1 LDVMALPLLAAV
13 SRFGYLGVT
22 GIVFVE
28 SFGVPAPGETSIIAG
43 SVLAGSGRLNIYVV
57 ALVAFLAAVCGD
69 SIGYVIG
76 RTGGRSL
83 LLRFGRY
90 VRLTERRLERVERF
104 MARRGAVM
112 VVVARFVEGLRQL
125 NGVVAG
131 ATRMPFPKFL
141 LYNAIGA
148 ALWVGV
154 WSSAGYFAGNHLDA
168 IEGAFHRYSTVAL
181 AALAV
186 LVAAYVW
193 HHLRRRRAHRAED
206 LAAEGLKA
214 EDAKVED
221 PEVEDLKAGSDS
233 PSPAR

>member
-1 LDVMALPLLAAV
+1 MQGPTGEVSGLDVVALPLLGVV

-22 GIVFVE
+22 GIVFIE

-43 SVLAGSGRLNIYVV
+43 SVLAGSGRLNIFVV
-57 ALVAFLAAVCGD
+57 ALAAFLAAVGGD
-69 SIGYVIG
+69 SIGYAIG

-83 LLRFGRY
+83 LVRFGKY
-90 VRLTERRLERVERF
+90 VGLNEGRLTRVEKF
-104 MARRGAVM
+104 MARRGALM
-112 VVVARFVEGLRQL
+112 VIVARFIEGLRQL

-131 ATRMPFPKFL
+131 VTRMPFAKFL
-141 LYNAIGA
+141 ICNAIGA

-168 IEGAFHRYSTVAL
+168 IEGAIHKYQNLALVAVV
-181 AALAV
+181 V

-193 HHLRRRRAHRAED
+193 HRVRRRRAHKAEEEVRAE
-206 LAAEGLKA
+206 
-214 EDAKVED
+214 
-221 PEVEDLKAGSDS
+221 SDS

>member
-1 LDVMALPLLAAV
+1 MSVLDVVALPLLAVV

-43 SVLAGSGRLNIYVV
+43 SVLAGSGRLNIFVV

-90 VRLTERRLERVERF
+90 VGLNQRRLTRVETF
-104 MARRGAVM
+104 MARRGPVM
-112 VVVARFVEGLRQL
+112 VVVARFIEGLRQL

-131 ATRMPFPKFL
+131 VTRMPFAKFL
-141 LYNAIGA
+141 IYNAIGA

-154 WSSAGYFAGNHLDA
+154 WSTAGYFAGNHLAA
-168 IEGAFHRYSTVAL
+168 IEGVIHRYADLALVAVV
-181 AALAV
+181 V

-193 HHLRRRRAHRAED
+193 HRVRRRRAHRAE
-206 LAAEGLKA
+206 
-214 EDAKVED
+214 
-221 PEVEDLKAGSDS
+221 EDLRAESDS

>member
-1 LDVMALPLLAAV
+1 VDVIALPLLGVV
-13 SRFGYLGVT
+13 SRFGYLGVS
-22 GIVFVE
+22 GIVFIE

-43 SVLAGSGRLNIYVV
+43 SVLAGSGRLNIFVV
-57 ALVAFLAAVCGD
+57 ALVAFLAAVGGD
-69 SIGYVIG
+69 SIGYLIG

-90 VRLTERRLERVERF
+90 VGLNERRLARVEKF

-112 VVVARFVEGLRQL
+112 VVVARFIEGLRQL

-131 ATRMPFPKFL
+131 VTRMPFLKFL
-141 LYNAIGA
+141 ICNAIGA

-168 IEGAFHRYSTVAL
+168 IEGAFHRYSNVAL
-181 AALAV
+181 VAIVV

-193 HHLRRRRAHRAED
+193 HHVRRRRAHRAED
-206 LAAEGLKA
+206 LKA
-214 EDAKVED
+214 E
-221 PEVEDLKAGSDS
+221 SDN

>member
-1 LDVMALPLLAAV
+1 MVALPLLAVV

-43 SVLAGSGRLNIYVV
+43 SVLAGSGRLNIFVV

-90 VRLTERRLERVERF
+90 VGLNQRRLTRVETF
-104 MARRGAVM
+104 MARRGPVM
-112 VVVARFVEGLRQL
+112 VVVARFIEGLRQL

-131 ATRMPFPKFL
+131 VTRMPFAKFL
-141 LYNAIGA
+141 IYNAIGA

-154 WSSAGYFAGNHLDA
+154 WSTAGYFAGNHLAA
-168 IEGAFHRYSTVAL
+168 IEGVIHRYADLALVAVV
-181 AALAV
+181 V

-193 HHLRRRRAHRAED
+193 HRVRRRRAHRAE
-206 LAAEGLKA
+206 
-214 EDAKVED
+214 
-221 PEVEDLKAGSDS
+221 EDLRAESDS

>member
-1 LDVMALPLLAAV
+1 LDVIALPLLGVV

-22 GIVFVE
+22 GIVFIE

-43 SVLAGSGRLNIYVV
+43 SVLAGSGRLNIFVV
-57 ALVAFLAAVCGD
+57 ALAAFLAAVGGD
-69 SIGYVIG
+69 SIGYAIG

-83 LLRFGRY
+83 ILRFGRY
-90 VRLTERRLERVERF
+90 VGLNERRFVRVEKF
-104 MARRGAVM
+104 MARRGPIM

-131 ATRMPFPKFL
+131 ATGMRFGKFL
-141 LYNAIGA
+141 LFNAIGA

-154 WSSAGYFAGNHLDA
+154 WSSVGYFAGNHLDA
-168 IEGAFHRYSTVAL
+168 IEGVIHRYSNVAL
-181 AALAV
+181 VVAAV

-193 HHLRRRRAHRAED
+193 HHVRRRRAH
-206 LAAEGLKA
+206 KA
-214 EDAKVED
+214 
-221 PEVEDLKAGSDS
+221 EDLKAESDS